1 MTRRSRA
8 LVAVTT
14 MTTALVVSLSACSAG
29 MSEPGGATGA
39 PVAPST
45 TAATGAEVVPVPGG
59 TPTSGQTPTQSAATA
74 SVIAENTL
82 PPVPATAVASFG
94 EGLRVRVVDQRRE
107 ELEATLPGEVS
118 GPGVVVELSFHNG
131 SSAPVDLDGIRVSAF
146 DRSGDPAPVLEGPPA
161 QAATGVLPVGSDAT
175 TTVAFSM
182 APEAVTGM
190 TLQITSTA
198 SSDVVVLAG

>member
-8 LVAVTT
+8 LVAVA
-14 MTTALVVSLSACSAG
+14 TAVFVPIALSACSAET
-29 MSEPGGATGA
+29 SEPGGTTGA
-39 PVAPST
+39 AVSPSTSAATRAEVAP
-45 TAATGAEVVPVPGG
+45 VPSG
-59 TPTSGQTPTQSAATA
+59 TPTSGRTPTESAATA
-74 SVIAENTL
+74 SVIAESTL

-94 EGLRVRVVDQRRE
+94 EGLRVRVVDQRTER
-107 ELEATLPGEVS
+107 LTATLPGEIS

-146 DRSGDPAPVLEGPPA
+146 DRSGNPAPALEGPPA
-161 QAATGVLPVGSDAT
+161 QAATGILGVGSDAA

-182 APEAVTGM
+182 APEAVAGM